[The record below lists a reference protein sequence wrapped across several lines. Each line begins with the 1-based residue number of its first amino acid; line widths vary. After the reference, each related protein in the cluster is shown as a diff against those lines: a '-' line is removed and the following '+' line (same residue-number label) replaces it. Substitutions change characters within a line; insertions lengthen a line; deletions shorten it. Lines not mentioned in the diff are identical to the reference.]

1 MKLLRFKN
9 RWLPAL
15 INVIGLGIAFMVF
28 LILLSQVWWDFRYD
42 RFKGSRD
49 VFVLECPSFR
59 DSSLYTRPS
68 LRPLFPVVADC
79 SPDIAQY
86 CDYYPSGRPD
96 DMGYIVFKDRDGQD
110 FKAHGIRYATTE
122 TSVLDVFNVQLT
134 EGRREDFA
142 RKGDA
147 LISESAAA
155 RFFPDRDPVG
165 ETFIYAFRNE
175 GRIKGIYKDR
185 RENETLINGILIH
198 EGEDDLTLPNHA
210 PHYGYFKLAPGAD
223 LAAVREAVGKLDY
236 YNGHYKNFR
245 LTRLHDAW
253 FEKDRDDWGYKRGG
267 NALLCLVLLA
277 IAVLFLAIAAFNY
290 INFAIASIPLR
301 IRDINTRKVF
311 GASRRE
317 LILRQLLQAALLV
330 GVAFFFG
337 ILAMKV
343 LSGTEWASFL
353 TGSME
358 PSKNGAVL
366 WIGGAAAVLIAVIS
380 GLVPALYSTSFQPA
394 LILKSPFALSEKG
407 GSLRIV
413 TIGLQYVLTFI
424 FILCALMLHR
434 QTSYMVNNNELGFNH
449 ERVLRMESSLF
460 TRVKDVAEALRNIPG
475 VVAVTR
481 GDSPI
486 QEGLSSMSEI
496 RGEDGQIVHYSFRE
510 QSPEYFDFFGLQVVD
525 GRLPYPGE
533 TDVALVNEAF
543 VEALPDYGVGKEMRY
558 LTGKVMPIV
567 GILKN
572 FHARSLEYDHTPLVL
587 YAMDD
592 LNFNSFMMRI
602 SPGADAEAILA
613 QARKT
618 YHEMVPRIDLE
629 EIETGYLDRDIE
641 QLYKLELR
649 QTRLILASS
658 LLSLLITLIGI
669 LGLVWLDSL
678 FMRKEIALRKVNGAT
693 VKDILLKMNLRY
705 LIIAAAGFVIAVP
718 IAIAICSRWLQH
730 FAFRTNMPAWM
741 FATAFVA
748 VALITI
754 LTITLQCLRAA
765 NANPVESLKN
775 E

>member
-1 MKLLRFKN
+1 MKLFRFKT

-28 LILLSQVWWDFRYD
+28 LILMSQVWWDFRYD

-49 VFVLECPSFR
+49 VYVLESPSFR
-59 DSSLYTRPS
+59 DSSLYTSLLQRPI
-68 LRPLFPVVADC
+68 FPIVADC
-79 SPDIAQY
+79 SPDITQY
-86 CDYYPSGRPD
+86 CDYYPSSRPD
-96 DMGYIVFKDRDGQD
+96 DMGVIVFKDRNGQD
-110 FKAHGIRYATTE
+110 FKAYGIWFASTE
-122 TSVLDVFNVQLT
+122 TSVIDVFNIQLT

-142 RKGDA
+142 QKGDA

-165 ETFIYAFRNE
+165 ETFIWALRNE

-223 LAAVREAVGKLDY
+223 MAAVREAVGKLV
-236 YNGHYKNFR
+236 YNNYKDMR
-245 LTRLHDAW
+245 LTQIHDTW
-253 FEKDRDDWGYKRGG
+253 FEKDRDYYGYKRGR
-267 NALLCLVLLA
+267 NALFCVVLLA

-290 INFAIASIPLR
+290 INFAFASIPLR
-301 IRDINTRKVF
+301 IRNINTRKVY

-317 LILRQLLQAALLV
+317 LILWQLLQAALLV
-330 GVAFFFG
+330 GVAFLVG

-353 TGSME
+353 AGSME

-366 WIGGAAAVLIAVIS
+366 WIGGTAAVLIALIS

-394 LILKSPFALSEKG
+394 LILKSSFSLSERG
-407 GSLRIV
+407 GNLRLV

-424 FILCALMLHR
+424 FILSALMLHR
-434 QTSYMVNNNELGFNH
+434 QTAYMVNNNELGFNH

-481 GDSPI
+481 GESPI
-486 QEGLSSMSEI
+486 QEGLSSISEI
-496 RGEDGQIVHYSFRE
+496 RGEDGHIVNYSHRNVP
-510 QSPEYFDFFGLQVVD
+510 PEYFDFFGLQVVE
-525 GRLPYPGE
+525 GRLPLPGE
-533 TDVALVNEAF
+533 AKVALVNEAF
-543 VEALPDYGVGKEMRY
+543 VEALPNYGVGKEMTYINRER
-558 LTGKVMPIV
+558 MPIV
-567 GILKN
+567 GVLKN
-572 FHARSLEYDHTPLVL
+572 FHARSLEYEHIPLIYFVL
-587 YAMDD
+587 DD
-592 LNFNSFMMRI
+592 QNFNSFMMRI
-602 SPGADAEAILA
+602 SPTADAEAILA
-613 QARKT
+613 QARKI
-618 YHEMVPRIDLE
+618 YHEMVPWIDLE

-705 LIIAAAGFVIAVP
+705 LMIAAVGFVIAVP

-741 FATAFVA
+741 FVVAFVA
-748 VALITI
+748 VLLITLVI
-754 LTITLQCLRAA
+754 VTLQSLRAA

>member
-1 MKLLRFKN
+1 MKLLRYKT

-15 INVIGLGIAFMVF
+15 INVIGLGIAFKVF
-28 LILLSQVWWDFRYD
+28 LVLLSQVWWDYRYD
-42 RFKGSRD
+42 RFKGSQD
-49 VFVLECPSFR
+49 VYVLECPSFR
-59 DSSLYTRPS
+59 DSSLYTKPT
-68 LRPLFPVVADC
+68 LRPIFPFVADC

-96 DMGYIVFKDRDGQD
+96 DMGYIVFRDRDGLD
-110 FKAHGIRYATTE
+110 FKAHGIWYATTE

-142 RKGDA
+142 QKGDA

-185 RENETLINGILIH
+185 KENETLINGILIH
-198 EGEDDLTLPNHA
+198 EGEDDLALPNSQ

-223 LAAVREAVGKLDY
+223 LAAVREAVGKVQY
-236 YNGHYKNFR
+236 YNVYKNFR

-277 IAVLFLAIAAFNY
+277 IAILFLAIAAFNY

-301 IRDINTRKVF
+301 IRDINTRMVF

-317 LILRQLLQAALLV
+317 LILRQLLQAAILV
-330 GVAFFFG
+330 GVAFFAG
-337 ILAMKV
+337 ILMMKV

-407 GSLRIV
+407 GSLRVV

-424 FILCALMLHR
+424 FILSALMLHR

-449 ERVLRMESSLF
+449 EWVLRMESTLY
-460 TRVKDVAEALRNIPG
+460 TRVKDVAEALRDIPG

-486 QEGLSSMSEI
+486 QEGLSSISEM
-496 RGEDGQIVHYSFRE
+496 RRADGQIVHYNLRNVP
-510 QSPEYFDFFGLQVVD
+510 PEYFDFFGLQVVD
-525 GRLPYPGE
+525 GRLPLPGE
-533 TDVALVNEAF
+533 ASVALVNEAF
-543 VEALPDYGVGKEMRY
+543 VEALPDYGVGKEMRSI
-558 LTGKVMPIV
+558 TGKKMPIV

-572 FHARSLEYDHTPLVL
+572 FHARSLEYDHTPLVFF
-587 YAMDD
+587 AQDD
-592 LNFNSFMMRI
+592 LNFSSFMMRI
-602 SPGADAEAILA
+602 SPGADTEAILA

-618 YHEMVPRIDLE
+618 YHDMKPRIDLE

-669 LGLVWLDSL
+669 LDLVWLDSL

-693 VKDILLKMNLRY
+693 VKDILWKMNLRY
-705 LIIAAAGFVIAVP
+705 LIIAAVSFVIATP
-718 IAIAICSRWLQH
+718 IAVTICRRWLEH

-741 FATAFVA
+741 FAVAFVA
-748 VALITI
+748 VALITL
-754 LTITLQCLRAA
+754 LTVTLQCLRAA